1 VNVKLND
8 QRKLNEALY
17 IGSVNS
23 SELLS
28 ILLSFFKRAGG
39 ISHSVLRY
47 GPSLSGSYL
56 DIVFDS
62 EGSIEGVT
70 STLSDSEIDALSC
83 HVRAMLVENQKEALA
98 QTICFSPHLT
108 VRGLYRYKDMFQ
120 ILPIPQSAADVPM
133 IMADHPLI
141 LQFKFVS
148 SPDAGINSKR
158 QVKEAATFIRI
169 LGVVCRP
176 KILPKSRYTRF
187 FWSTSFDN
195 EMVARWL
202 QEGYGYSGFR
212 PELAEF
218 SAASECPPIKIY
230 PSAEYYGDKFM
241 TDDYEFALPDVV
253 DEYLDKVFALNIED
267 SRKFSIANTWFS
279 QVHALWYE
287 SSSSAFVAGVSAVE
301 ALIEKK
307 SDVCKECGQPRHRVT
322 KKFKDFLE
330 EYVPNVKTEFP
341 KELDLIYSVRS
352 DLAHGGRLLLAD
364 LEYWNFFGGWRE
376 QQEDAIQRNTHEI
389 VASALRNWILKH

>member
-1 VNVKLND
+1 VTGNLND
-8 QRKLNEALY
+8 QRNVNALY
-17 IGSVNS
+17 IGRVNS

-28 ILLSFFKRAGG
+28 ILLSFFKRANG
-39 ISHSVLRY
+39 ISPSVLRY
-47 GPSLSGSYL
+47 GPNVSNSYL
-56 DIVFDS
+56 DIAFDS
-62 EGSIEGVT
+62 EGLIEGVT
-70 STLSDSEIDALSC
+70 STLSDSEMDAVSSLIR
-83 HVRAMLVENQKEALA
+83 VTLVENQKNALA

-108 VRGLYRYKDMFQ
+108 VRGLYRYKDVFQ
-120 ILPIPQSAADVPM
+120 ILPVPQSATDAPM

-148 SPDAGINSKR
+148 SPDAGINSTR
-158 QVKEAATFIRI
+158 RVKEAVTLTRI
-169 LGVVCRP
+169 LAVVCRP
-176 KILPKSRYTRF
+176 QLLSASRYTRF
-187 FWSTSFDN
+187 FWSTSFGN

-202 QEGYGYSGFR
+202 QEGYGYSGFT

-218 SAASECPPIKIY
+218 SAASDYPRIKIY

-241 TDDYEFALPDVV
+241 TEDYEFSLPDVV
-253 DEYLDKVFALNIED
+253 DKYLDKVFALSVED

-279 QVHALWYE
+279 QVHALWHD

-307 SDVCKECGQPRHRVT
+307 SDVCRECGQPRHRVT
-322 KKFKDFLE
+322 KKFRDFLE

-341 KELDLIYSVRS
+341 EELDLIYGVRS

-364 LEYWNFFGGWRE
+364 LEYWSFFGGWRE
-376 QQEDAIQRNTHEI
+376 QQENAVQRNTHEI